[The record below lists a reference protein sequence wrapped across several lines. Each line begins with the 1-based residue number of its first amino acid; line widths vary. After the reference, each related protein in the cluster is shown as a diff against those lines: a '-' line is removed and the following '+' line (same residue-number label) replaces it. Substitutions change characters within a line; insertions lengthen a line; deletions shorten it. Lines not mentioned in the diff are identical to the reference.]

1 MRLVRSFRFAKRE
14 LKRLLRREE
23 PPKFYSGQEITLL
36 GTGKALTHNVEK
48 TELDKNMTTKKY
60 NFYRLILRF
69 YRQCSCPFRKQSL
82 KFLMPILSFPT
93 VTSITGGPIPF
104 LKFNEN
110 STWALTSFFSNT
122 IYPKTYYLPY
132 CNLIHGIYYIPIG
145 PKAW

>member
-1 MRLVRSFRFAKRE
+1 MTATQGGAAEV
-14 LKRLLRREE
+14 LLA
-23 PPKFYSGQEITLL
+23 GQEITLL

-93 VTSITGGPIPF
+93 VTSITGGFIPF

-110 STWALTSFFSNT
+110 STWALTSFFLT
-122 IYPKTYYLPY
+122 LYIQKRII
-132 CNLIHGIYYIPIG
+132 CLIVT
-145 PKAW
+145 